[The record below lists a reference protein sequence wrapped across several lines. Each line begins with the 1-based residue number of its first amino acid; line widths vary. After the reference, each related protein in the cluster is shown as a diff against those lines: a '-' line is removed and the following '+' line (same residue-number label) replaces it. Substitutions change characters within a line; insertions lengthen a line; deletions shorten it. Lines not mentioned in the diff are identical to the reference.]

1 MSAGTPG
8 HWDPGLQPER
18 TSLAWQR
25 TGLALSLASTVALR
39 EGVVGADPVVLVLSA
54 TALVAGGLVVH
65 RCRAELPGRIEALR
79 AGGPLPPPG
88 GVRAVVVALVCL
100 AAATVTVLLR

>member
-1 MSAGTPG
+1 MSAGPPG

-25 TGLALSLASTVALR
+25 TGLALAVASTVALR
-39 EGVVGADPVVLVLSA
+39 EGVVGADPAVMALA
-54 TALVAGGLVVH
+54 GTALVAGGLVVH
-65 RCRAELPGRIEALR
+65 RCRAELPDRIAALR
-79 AGGPLPPPG
+79 AGGPLPAPG
-88 GVRAVVVALVCL
+88 GVRAVVVSLVCL